1 MKTKFITTCIAGLF
15 IVCSSFV
22 NLASASLITIDFES
36 LSTGAFTQGEENGFN
51 ITAQGTDTKIIDPK
65 LGTGNTAFSDGGSQV
80 PSDWFFSTNS
90 SFIFE
95 QFDMGSFYNQGDH
108 VLVTGWLGSALKGVD
123 KYTTTTSKWNSQLST
138 EFAKSLEGVEIDKIL
153 ITMVSTS
160 QLHGVI
166 DNVVMKKMPSVVP
179 EPSTLAIFALGIIGL
194 TSRRFKD
201 QVLGTQ

>member
-22 NLASASLITIDFES
+22 NLASASLIIIDFES
-36 LSTGAFTQGEENGFN
+36 LSTGAFTEGEDNGFK
-51 ITAQGTDTKIIDPK
+51 ITAQGTDTKIIDPQ

-95 QFDMGSFYNQGDH
+95 QFDMGSFYNKGDH

-123 KYTTTTSKWNSQLST
+123 KYTTTTSKWNGQLST
-138 EFAKSLEGVEIDKIL
+138 EFAKSLQGVEIDKIL

-166 DNVVMKKMPSVVP
+166 DNVVMTKIPSVVP